1 MRSFTTAFT
10 APMLDGYQ
18 SGVMSYTY
26 RGIRCLKS
34 PIDIALYMKLL
45 WDLKPGLVLEIGSHS
60 GGSALLLADLV
71 AGFGLDTPVVSIDLE
86 IPKDVQDDRI
96 RFLQGDVL
104 DLGNLFEKYDLAQ
117 YPHPWFITEDS
128 AHSYTGCMTALQ
140 VLAEHMQPGDI
151 LAVEDGVLDDL
162 GLSDKYDGGPNRAIT
177 DYLSAHPDQFRI
189 MTELCDMFGPNA
201 TYNPNGYLCKL

>member
-10 APMLDGYQ
+10 APMLKGYQ
-18 SGVMSYTY
+18 SGVMAYTY

-60 GGSALLLADLV
+60 GGSALLVSDLLR
-71 AGFGLDTPVVSIDLE
+71 GFGLETPVVSIDLE
-86 IPKDVQDDRI
+86 TPKGIQDDRI

-104 DLGNLFEKYDLAQ
+104 DLGALFEKYNLSQ

-128 AHSYTGCMTALQ
+128 AHSYAGCMTALQ
-140 VLAEHMQPGDI
+140 VLSKHMHPGDI

-162 GLSDKYDGGPNRAIT
+162 GLTEEYDGGPNRAIT
-177 DYLSAHPDQFRI
+177 DYLSDHPGQFRI
-189 MTELCDMFGPNA
+189 MTELCDMFGQNA

>member
-10 APMLDGYQ
+10 APMLNGYQ

-26 RGIRCLKS
+26 RGTRCLKS

-71 AGFGLDTPVVSIDLE
+71 TSFGFDTAVVSIDLN
-86 IPKDVQDDRI
+86 IPKELQDDRI
-96 RFLQGDVL
+96 QFLQGDVM
-104 DLGNLFEKYDLAQ
+104 DLGVLFETYTLSQ

-128 AHSYTGCMTALQ
+128 AHSYAGCKTALQ
-140 VLAEHMQPGDI
+140 VLSEQMHPGDI
-151 LAVEDGVLDDL
+151 LAMEDGILEDL
-162 GLSDKYDGGPNRAIT
+162 GMSDSYDGGPNQAIAE
-177 DYLSAHPDQFRI
+177 YLETHPSHFRI
-189 MTELCDMFGPNA
+189 MTEICDMFGPNA